1 VWLYAVAF
9 GLLVVS
15 AWFQLKGNLPPR
27 LTFVWTSIGLSVTA
41 ALVALV
47 SVLVPGPARSEP
59 TSSQP
64 PAAKAEPTAAA
75 EPEKLDQPAEPEKL
89 DQPAEPEKLDQPG
102 GPAEPEKLDE
112 RAEPEKVDQSAGPAE
127 PEPEPSA
134 PKDPGGHGEG
144 TPSAS

>member
-41 ALVALV
+41 AVVALV

-75 EPEKLDQPAEPEKL
+75 EPEKLDEPAEPEKL
-89 DQPAEPEKLDQPG
+89 DQPA
-102 GPAEPEKLDE
+102 GPAEPEKVNE
-112 RAEPEKVDQSAGPAE
+112 PAE

-134 PKDPGGHGEG
+134 PKDPSGDGEE